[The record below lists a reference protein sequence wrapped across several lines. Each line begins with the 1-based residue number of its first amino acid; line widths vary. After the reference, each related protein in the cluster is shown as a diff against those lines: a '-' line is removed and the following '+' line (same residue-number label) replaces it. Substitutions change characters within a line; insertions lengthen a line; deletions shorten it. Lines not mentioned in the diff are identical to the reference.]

1 MNSRLS
7 RQIHLMPQ
15 VHLGFGQHSSPKKSL
30 KISAA
35 ESGNAMRIIVLWAL
49 AGAEIQVPE
58 EKL

>member
-1 MNSRLS
+1 
-7 RQIHLMPQ
+7 MPNPK
-15 VHLGFGQHSSPKKSL
+15 FFTKKSL